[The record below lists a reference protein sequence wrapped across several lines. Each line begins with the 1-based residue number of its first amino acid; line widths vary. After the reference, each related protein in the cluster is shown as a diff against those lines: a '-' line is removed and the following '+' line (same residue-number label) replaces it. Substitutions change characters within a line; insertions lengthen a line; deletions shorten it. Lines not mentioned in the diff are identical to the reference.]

1 MATRR
6 RRGLGKA
13 FARKPRGCACAK
25 DGTPVM
31 VGKFGIRCM
40 TVRKVDGR
48 KRFVFSKTAA
58 TCNP

>member
-1 MATRR
+1 MATR

-13 FARKPRGCACAK
+13 FARKPRGCACPKNAE
-25 DGTPVM
+25 TVM

-40 TVRKVDGR
+40 SYRRTNGIR
-48 KRFVFSKTAA
+48 RFVHIKTPK